1 MHSICYDYAP
11 SSFDDIFF
19 VNNQKDNYY
28 LRTRAMY
35 RLPNVQIENFRKSP
49 IYSLPYTWNNAGDV
63 TFHTNKM
70 TFQIS
75 LKNLLL
81 NDLYD
86 NQRLY
91 NLPEWATS
99 SLSLYLFNIQK
110 LVGFVPPPPLP
121 TLCR

>member
-1 MHSICYDYAP
+1 MHAICYAYAP
-11 SSFDDIFF
+11 SSFNGIFNT
-19 VNNQKDNYY
+19 NNPNNNYN

-35 RLPNVQIENFRKSP
+35 RLPNVRIENFRKSP
-49 IYSLPYTWNNAGDV
+49 MYSLPFTWNNAGDV
-63 TFHTNKM
+63 TFQTNKM

-91 NLPEWATS
+91 NLPE
-99 SLSLYLFNIQK
+99 
-110 LVGFVPPPPLP
+110 
-121 TLCR
+121 